1 MAISSAKKPDA
12 RKSSSTAKPAAKAAP
27 KAAKPIAKAA
37 PKAAI
42 SAPKAVAPALDPVV
56 QAESAADFILSPS
69 TPGEKQ
75 ARVAAPQLKKKE
87 LVDRVV
93 AALDGKKKGGV
104 KEIVEATLAAMGEA
118 LQKGESL
125 NIPPFGRARVSK
137 QKGEG
142 ADQMTTVRLRGAG
155 SKNASKGGKQA
166 LAEVGEDD

>member
-12 RKSSSTAKPAAKAAP
+12 RKSSATAKPAAKPAA
-27 KAAKPIAKAA
+27 KSAKPIAKAA
-37 PKAAI
+37 I
-42 SAPKAVAPALDPVV
+42 TAPKAKPPVADAAPEMAAEIILTPV
-56 QAESAADFILSPS
+56 SADEGK
-69 TPGEKQ
+69 T
-75 ARVAAPQLKKKE
+75 RTTAPQLKKKD
-87 LVDRVV
+87 LIARVV
-93 AALDGKKKGGV
+93 DALDGKKKGGV

-125 NIPPFGRARVSK
+125 NIPPFGRARVAR

-155 SKNASKGGKQA
+155 SKNAPKGGKQA

>member
-12 RKSSSTAKPAAKAAP
+12 RKSSATAKPAAKPAAKAAP
-27 KAAKPIAKAA
+27 KVAV
-37 PKAAI
+37 
-42 SAPKAVAPALDPVV
+42 SAPKSVAPAAAPAVAEMILTPV
-56 QAESAADFILSPS
+56 APD
-69 TPGEKQ
+69 EKQ
-75 ARVAAPQLKKKE
+75 ARVIAPQLKKKE
-87 LVDRVV
+87 LVARVV

-125 NIPPFGRARVSK
+125 NIPPFGRARVAR

-155 SKNASKGGKQA
+155 SKNAPKGGKQA
-166 LAEVGEDD
+166 LAEGGEDD